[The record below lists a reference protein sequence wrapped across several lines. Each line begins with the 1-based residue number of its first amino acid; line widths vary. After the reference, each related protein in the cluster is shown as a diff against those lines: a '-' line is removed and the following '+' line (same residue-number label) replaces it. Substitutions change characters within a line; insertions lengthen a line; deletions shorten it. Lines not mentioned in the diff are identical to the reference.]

1 MGKNNLTIK
10 DIAKKTGFSVRTVSR
25 VINNGQYVKEETR
38 KIIDDVIN
46 ETGFE
51 TNIFA
56 KSLRKKT
63 VKNIILVIEKQ
74 QDLYPG
80 QWYSNMFQNI
90 INQASTYEYNV
101 FMLQFNMDDEEEN
114 KKNIQLLK
122 SGFVDGA
129 IILNIRKDDDKIK
142 LFQELSIPYVTIGKN
157 YNYPDNP
164 FVEID
169 NYKAAYLVAD
179 YLIKSGCRSIL
190 FFLGSDKYI
199 SNEERREGF
208 FAAVKDN
215 NMEKEAFVIYE
226 GIKSHKDA
234 YGACYTM
241 IEKNQLP
248 DAIFVSGDE
257 KALGVLKALN
267 EKGIAIPK
275 AIQVVGFD
283 NIPISEFTVPSLTT
297 VEQNANDLAAK
308 AIEILIGRINE
319 ETHDKGE
326 LKIIFDP
333 KLIRRHT
340 TRDIEGN
347 GY

>member
-1 MGKNNLTIK
+1 MK
-10 DIAKKTGFSVRTVSR
+10 
-25 VINNGQYVKEETR
+25 KEE
-38 KIIDDVIN
+38 KV
-46 ETGFE
+46 
-51 TNIFA
+51 
-56 KSLRKKT
+56 
-63 VKNIILVIEKQ
+63 
-74 QDLYPG
+74 
-80 QWYSNMFQNI
+80 
-90 INQASTYEYNV
+90 
-101 FMLQFNMDDEEEN
+101 
-114 KKNIQLLK
+114 
-122 SGFVDGA
+122 
-129 IILNIRKDDDKIK
+129 
-142 LFQELSIPYVTIGKN
+142 
-157 YNYPDNP
+157 
-164 FVEID
+164 
-169 NYKAAYLVAD
+169 
-179 YLIKSGCRSIL
+179 
-190 FFLGSDKYI
+190 
-199 SNEERREGF
+199 F

-326 LKIIFDP
+326 LKKIIFDP